1 MTTTATTARPQ
12 GRTAGRPKVVVLGAG
27 FAGLSAVR
35 ELAGVDADVLL
46 VDKNAYNTFQPLLF
60 QVATG
65 GLNPGDVT
73 YSLRTFTGG
82 RRRVGFRQGTAT
94 GVDADAKVLRM
105 AEGDDVPYD
114 YLVVS
119 SGIAANYFGIP
130 GAEEHTLTMYTRNG
144 AIEVRDRLL
153 TAFETAATSGG
164 ADAPCVVVV
173 GGGATGTEMAGAIAE
188 LRNTYVAEN
197 YPELDPS
204 RVRVVCVE
212 MLDFVLAP
220 FDDSLRQYAKRS
232 LEQRGV
238 ELRLGAA
245 VAEVREDVVV
255 LKGGEEIPSALTVWT
270 SGVSA
275 PKSLSEWGFPQGR
288 GGRLQTEPD
297 LRVQGSDAVFA
308 VGDVGAVEGSPLPQL
323 AQPAIQT
330 GKHAAANV
338 KRLVAGL
345 PTVPFSYS
353 DKGTMAIVGRFS
365 AVADIKWPFARR
377 FTGAIGWLMW
387 MGLHI
392 TLLHSFRNRLA
403 ALANLASHY
412 VSRSGAQNVITGE
425 PRSVPQQGRQ
435 ASDQPRAER
444 DPQLERQGGSAA

>member
-1 MTTTATTARPQ
+1 MSTTATTGRPQ
-12 GRTAGRPKVVVLGAG
+12 GRATGRPKVVVLGAG

-35 ELAGVDADVLL
+35 ELDGVDADVLL

-60 QVATG
+60 QVSTG

-94 GVDADAKVLRM
+94 GVDAESKVLRM
-105 AEGDDVPYD
+105 EGGDDVAYD
-114 YLVVS
+114 YLIVS

-144 AIEVRDRLL
+144 AVEVRDRLM
-153 TAFETAATSGG
+153 TAFETAAKHTGG
-164 ADAPCVVVV
+164 EPPCIVVV

-204 RVRVVCVE
+204 RVRVVCIE

-220 FDDSLRQYAKRS
+220 FDDSLRQYARRS

-238 ELRLGAA
+238 ELRLGSA
-245 VAEVREDVVV
+245 VAEVREDVVL
-255 LKGGEEIPSALTVWT
+255 LKGGEEIPSALTIWT

-288 GGRLQTEPD
+288 GGRLQTDPD
-297 LRVQGSDAVFA
+297 LRIQGSDAVFA
-308 VGDVGAVEGSPLPQL
+308 VGDVGAVDGAPLPQL

-338 KRLVAGL
+338 KKLLAGQ
-345 PTVPFSYS
+345 PTEAFSYS
-353 DKGTMAIVGRFS
+353 DKGTMAIVGRYS
-365 AVADIKWPFARR
+365 AVADIKWPFKGK
-377 FTGAIGWLMW
+377 FTGPIGWLMW

-403 ALANLASHY
+403 ALTNIASHY
-412 VSRSGAQNVITGE
+412 VSRSGMQNVIVGE
-425 PRSVPQQGRQ
+425 PRRVPQAGRHE
-435 ASDQPRAER
+435 SDEPKAER
-444 DPQLERQGGSAA
+444 DPQLEKQGGRAA

>member
-1 MTTTATTARPQ
+1 MTTTATTGRPQ
-12 GRTAGRPKVVVLGAG
+12 GRSAGRPKVVVLGAG

-35 ELAGVDADVLL
+35 ELQGVDADVLL
-46 VDKNAYNTFQPLLF
+46 VDRNAYNTFQPLLF

-94 GVDADAKVLRM
+94 GVDADRKVLRM
-105 AEGDDVPYD
+105 EEGEDVEYD
-114 YLVVS
+114 YLIVS

-144 AIEVRDRLL
+144 AVEVRDRLM
-153 TAFETAATSGG
+153 TAFESAAQHGG
-164 ADAPCVVVV
+164 DEPPCVVVV
-173 GGGATGTEMAGAIAE
+173 GGGATGTEMAGSIAE
-188 LRNTYVAEN
+188 LRNTFVAQS

-220 FDDSLRQYAKRS
+220 FDDALRQYARKS
-232 LEQRGV
+232 LEERGV

-275 PKSLSEWGFPQGR
+275 PKALSEWGFPQGR
-288 GGRLQTEPD
+288 GGRLQTEAD
-297 LRVQGSDAVFA
+297 LRVQGSDSVFA

-330 GKHAAANV
+330 GRHAAANV
-338 KRLVAGL
+338 KRLLAGQ
-345 PTVPFSYS
+345 PAVPFSYG
-353 DKGTMAIVGRFS
+353 DKGTMAIVGRNS
-365 AVADIKWPFARR
+365 AVADIKWPLKGK
-377 FTGAIGWLMW
+377 FTGVIGWLMW

-392 TLLHSFRNRLA
+392 TLLHSWRNRLA
-403 ALANLASHY
+403 AMTNIATHY
-412 VSRSGAQNVITGE
+412 LLRSGSQNVIVGE
-425 PRSVPQQGRQ
+425 MRPAPRAGREE
-435 ASDQPRAER
+435 SDEPKAER
-444 DPQLERQGGSAA
+444 DPQLESQGGKAA

>member
-1 MTTTATTARPQ
+1 MTTTATTGRPQ

-35 ELAGVDADVLL
+35 ELQGVDADVLL
-46 VDKNAYNTFQPLLF
+46 VDRNAYNTFQPFLF

-94 GVDADAKVLRM
+94 GVDAEAKVLRM
-105 AEGDDVPYD
+105 QEGEDVPYD
-114 YLVVS
+114 YLIVS

-144 AIEVRDRLL
+144 AIAVRDRLL
-153 TAFETAATSGG
+153 TAFERAAEHGG
-164 ADAPCVVVV
+164 DEPPCVVVV
-173 GGGATGTEMAGAIAE
+173 GGGATGSEMAGSIAE
-188 LRNTYVAEN
+188 LRNTYLAEN
-197 YPELDPS
+197 YPEIDPS

-220 FDDSLRQYAKRS
+220 FDDSLRQYAKGA

-238 ELRLGAA
+238 ELRLGSA

-288 GGRLQTEPD
+288 GGRLQTEAD
-297 LRVQGSDAVFA
+297 LRVQGSDSVFA
-308 VGDVGAVEGSPLPQL
+308 VGDVGAVDGSPLPQL
-323 AQPAIQT
+323 AQPAIQA
-330 GKHAAANV
+330 GKHAAVNV
-338 KRLVAGL
+338 KHLIAGE
-345 PTVPFSYS
+345 PAVPFAYK
-353 DKGTMAIVGRFS
+353 DKGTMAIIGRGS
-365 AVADIKWPFARR
+365 AVADIKWPFKGK
-377 FTGAIGWLMW
+377 FTSKLAWLMW

-392 TLLHSFRNRLA
+392 ALLHSFRNRLA
-403 ALANLASHY
+403 VMTNIATHLT
-412 VSRSGAQNVITGE
+412 RSGMQNLIPGE
-425 PRSVPQQGRQ
+425 VRSAPTAGRRE
-435 ASDQPRAER
+435 SDEPKAEP
-444 DPQLERQGGSAA
+444 DAQLEKQGGNAA

>member
-1 MTTTATTARPQ
+1 MTTTATTGRPQ
-12 GRTAGRPKVVVLGAG
+12 GRSAGRPKVVVLGAG

-35 ELAGVDADVLL
+35 ELGDVDADADVLL
-46 VDKNAYNTFQPLLF
+46 VDRNAYNTFQPFLF

-82 RRRVGFRQGTAT
+82 RRRVGFRQGTVT
-94 GVDADAKVLRM
+94 GLDAEAKVLRM
-105 AEGDDVPYD
+105 AEGEDVSYD
-114 YLVVS
+114 YLIVS
-119 SGIAANYFGIP
+119 TGIAANYFGIP

-144 AIEVRDRLL
+144 AIAVRDRLL
-153 TAFETAATSGG
+153 TAFEQAAEHGG
-164 ADAPCVVVV
+164 EEPPCIVVV
-173 GGGATGTEMAGAIAE
+173 GGGATGSEMAGSIAE

-204 RVRVVCVE
+204 RVRVVCIE
-212 MLDFVLAP
+212 MLEFVLAP
-220 FDDSLRQYAKRS
+220 FDDSLRQYARGA

-238 ELRLGAA
+238 ELRLGSA

-288 GGRLQTEPD
+288 GGRLQTEAD
-297 LRVQGSDAVFA
+297 LRIQGSDSVFA
-308 VGDVGAVEGSPLPQL
+308 VGDVGVVDGSPLPQL

-330 GKHAAANV
+330 GKHAALNV
-338 KRLVAGL
+338 KHLLAGE
-345 PTVPFSYS
+345 PAVPFQYK
-353 DKGTMAIVGRFS
+353 DKGTMAIIGRGA
-365 AVADIKWPFARR
+365 AVADIKWPFKGK
-377 FTGAIGWLMW
+377 FTAAVAWLMW

-392 TLLHSFRNRLA
+392 ALLHSYRNRLA
-403 ALANLASHY
+403 VLTNIATHLTRTGMQNL
-412 VSRSGAQNVITGE
+412 IPGE
-425 PRSVPQQGRQ
+425 TQRVPQAGRQ
-435 ASDQPRAER
+435 LSDEPKAEV
-444 DPQLERQGGSAA
+444 DPQLERQGGNA

>member
-1 MTTTATTARPQ
+1 LTTTATTDRPQ
-12 GRTAGRPKVVVLGAG
+12 GRSAGRPKVVVLGAG

-35 ELAGVDADVLL
+35 ELSGVDADVLL
-46 VDKNAYNTFQPLLF
+46 VDRNAYNTFQPFLF

-94 GVDADAKVLRM
+94 GVDAEAKVLRM
-105 AEGDDVPYD
+105 EEGEDVSYD
-114 YLVVS
+114 YLIVS

-144 AIEVRDRLL
+144 AIAVRDRLL
-153 TAFETAATSGG
+153 TAFERAAEHGG
-164 ADAPCVVVV
+164 EQPPCIVVV
-173 GGGATGTEMAGAIAE
+173 GGGATGSEMAGSIAE
-188 LRNTYVAEN
+188 LRNSYVAEN

-220 FDDSLRQYAKRS
+220 FDDSLRQYARRA

-238 ELRLGAA
+238 ELRLGSA
-245 VAEVREDVVV
+245 VAEVRDDVVV

-275 PKSLSEWGFPQGR
+275 PKHLSEWGFPQGR
-288 GGRLQTEPD
+288 GGRLQTEAD
-297 LRVQGSDAVFA
+297 LRIQGSDSVFA
-308 VGDVGAVEGSPLPQL
+308 VGDVGIVEGSPLPQL

-330 GKHAAANV
+330 GKHAGANV
-338 KRLVAGL
+338 KRLLAGQ
-345 PTVPFSYS
+345 PAVPFAYS
-353 DKGTMAIVGRFS
+353 DKGTMAIIGRYS
-365 AVADIKWPFARR
+365 AVADIKWPLKGK
-377 FTGAIGWLMW
+377 FTHTVAWLMW

-392 TLLHSFRNRLA
+392 ALLHSFRNRFAVLTNIA
-403 ALANLASHY
+403 THY
-412 VSRSGAQNVITGE
+412 LFRSGMQNVIAGE
-425 PRSVPQQGRQ
+425 PRSVPTAGREV
-435 ASDQPRAER
+435 SDEPKAER
-444 DPQLERQGGSAA
+444 DPQLERQGGAA